1 MDYDTY
7 SANDAIGK
15 GKHTIHSIISQLG
28 PVITF
33 IDIINLIW
41 DNFTFLLVYINLNPL
56 LISHGTSHQSA
67 SVSGAI
73 VGIQNEQDHTSGN
86 TGDISNTGDSGLI
99 MGAPINTSNLGNAV
113 PGDDSAIITPT
124 WLKTSSR

>member
-1 MDYDTY
+1 M
-7 SANDAIGK
+7 
-15 GKHTIHSIISQLG
+15 
-28 PVITF
+28 
-33 IDIINLIW
+33 
-41 DNFTFLLVYINLNPL
+41 NPL
-56 LISHGTSHQSA
+56 LISHGTSHQSS

-86 TGDISNTGDSGLI
+86 TGDISNIGDSGLI

-113 PGDDSAIITPT
+113 PGDDSAVITPL

>member
-1 MDYDTY
+1 M
-7 SANDAIGK
+7 
-15 GKHTIHSIISQLG
+15 TIFIIL
-28 PVITF
+28 P
-33 IDIINLIW
+33 
-41 DNFTFLLVYINLNPL
+41 VYINLNPL

-73 VGIQNEQDHTSGN
+73 VGIQNEQEYTHGN

-99 MGAPINTSNLGNAV
+99 MGAPINTSNPGNTVA
-113 PGDDSAIITPT
+113 GDDSAVITPT